1 MAKIRLLAFGLL
13 LSHPGVALAA
23 GETEILV
30 QGRRMSEREV
40 RQEARS
46 FVTTLAAPSFNDQ
59 YARWN
64 APICPVVQGLS
75 PEHAKI
81 VVDKIRSIAAEAGAR
96 VAKPA
101 CDGNIVIVFT
111 DDARAVYRKV
121 AARRTQMFQYNA
133 VTPDEHK
140 VLSES
145 DMPVRWWYGRA
156 LADAFGVSAS
166 PDRSLVAGVAGG
178 DFNSGSVMIYGGGSN
193 IRSNVRVDQ
202 TAVAALVDVKL
213 AEGVRL
219 DALAAY
225 IGMVTLAA
233 HRIPARP
240 VAVPSIVNLFDAER
254 APETDLTEWDRAY
267 LKALYKVPAN
277 LALPAQRAAISREMA
292 ANITRAAAEN

>member
-1 MAKIRLLAFGLL
+1 MAKIRLLAVGLL
-13 LSHPGVALAA
+13 LSDPGVALAA

-46 FVTTLAAPSFNDQ
+46 FVTTIAVPSLNDQ

-75 PEHAKI
+75 PQHAKI
-81 VVDKIRSIAAEAGAR
+81 VTDKIRSIAAEVGAR
-96 VAKPA
+96 VAKPV

-111 DDARAVYRKV
+111 DDARVVYRKV
-121 AARRTQMFQYNA
+121 AARNSQMFQSNA
-133 VTPDEHK
+133 VEPDEHK

-156 LADAFGVSAS
+156 LADVFGIAAS
-166 PDRSLVAGVAGG
+166 PDRVPVAGG
-178 DFNSGSVMIYGGGSN
+178 DFNSGGVMIYGGGSN

-202 TAVAALVDVKL
+202 TAVAVLVDVKL

-225 IGMVTLAA
+225 IGLVTLAA

-277 LALPAQRAAISREMA
+277 LALAAQRAAISREMA
-292 ANITRAAAEN
+292 ANITRAAEEN

>member
-1 MAKIRLLAFGLL
+1 MLKVGLLAIGLWL
-13 LSHPGVALAA
+13 VQSGVALAA
-23 GETEILV
+23 GETEIVV

-40 RQEARS
+40 RQEARG
-46 FVTTLAAPSFNDQ
+46 FVTTFAAPSFNDQ

-64 APICPVVQGLS
+64 LPICPVVQGLS

-81 VVDKIRSIAAEAGAR
+81 VVDKIRLIATEAGAR

-156 LADAFGVSAS
+156 LADAFGVPAS
-166 PDRSLVAGVAGG
+166 HDRSPVAGG

-233 HRIPARP
+233 HRIPVRP
-240 VAVPSIVNLFDAER
+240 VAVTSIVNLFDAER

-277 LALPAQRAAISREMA
+277 LALAAQRAAISREMA
-292 ANITRAAAEN
+292 ASMMRAAAEN